1 MCFDKCLRLADT
13 ATASEAP
20 KLKDNEAIVN
30 EAWLKQIIEHASR
43 EAMEN
48 GALDD
53 DAVSQMAQVSLGL
66 ICRLDWLL
74 IHRCLELITSS

>member
-1 MCFDKCLRLADT
+1 MSLGVDGRLCMVDT

-53 DAVSQMAQVSLGL
+53 DAVSQMAQV
-66 ICRLDWLL
+66 RLF
-74 IHRCLELITSS
+74 